1 MPSDLSPLLQALA
14 LPALATLL
22 ALAVYFVT
30 AMLVGRARVAHQV
43 KPPSIHGPEAFER
56 VLRVQQNTLEQLAF
70 FLPSLWMAAL
80 FNNPRLAAAL
90 GFVWVGG
97 RIAYA
102 VGYTRSASQRAPG
115 FVIGVFTSVVLFAL
129 ALTGV
134 IGQLS

>member
-1 MPSDLSPLLQALA
+1 MPSDLLPLLQALA

-43 KPPSIHGPEAFER
+43 KAPSIHGPEAFER

-70 FLPSLWMAAL
+70 FLPSLWLAAL
-80 FNNPRLAAAL
+80 FNNPRLAAGL

-102 VGYTRSASQRAPG
+102 VGYTRAAQQRAPG

-134 IGQLS
+134 INQLS

>member
-1 MPSDLSPLLQALA
+1 MPSDLLPLLQALA

-22 ALAVYFVT
+22 ALAVYVAT
-30 AMLVGRARVAHQV
+30 VMLVGRARVAHKV
-43 KPPSIHGPEAFER
+43 KPPSVKGPEAFER

-70 FLPSLWMAAL
+70 FLPSLWLAAL
-80 FNNPRLAAAL
+80 FNNPRLAASL

-102 VGYTRSASQRAPG
+102 VGYCRAVEQRGPG
-115 FVIGVFTSVVLFAL
+115 FLISFFSSVVLFAL

-134 IGQLS
+134 IDQLT